1 METDQGMAG
10 LFLVRA
16 PMRQRTADAL
26 LFLLVLLFTA
36 DLPS

>member
-1 METDQGMAG
+1 MKTDQGAAG

-16 PMRQRTADAL
+16 PMRQRTDDAL
-26 LFLLVLLFTA
+26 LFLLVLLFMA